1 VSRLLDN
8 MNPQQREGI
17 QAVDGPVLLLA
28 GAGSGKTRVI
38 THRIAY
44 LIEERGVRPDQI
56 LAVTFTNKAAT
67 EMAER
72 VDKLLGH
79 SAVAR
84 PLLST
89 FHSFCVR
96 VLRRDIEAL
105 RVNNSG
111 LTRTFAIYD
120 EADQQAVVKTALK
133 RLAIDDKQLKPRVA
147 LGRISWAK
155 NHMIDP
161 QEYFLASTNPM
172 EEKIAHIFEIY
183 RKELFKANALDF
195 DDLLLET
202 VRLLKVAPEVRER
215 YNRRYKYLLID
226 EYQDTNRPQYEL
238 MKLLAGPA
246 HNVCVVGDEDQSI
259 YSWRGADIRNILEFE
274 KDFPEVRTIRLEQN
288 YRSTQIILEGAS
300 AVVANNIQRK
310 GKTLFTT
317 REGGSLIGYYEAPD
331 GENEALF
338 IADRIQQYLREAGQ
352 SDPDVPPRCAVLYRT
367 NSQSRLVEE
376 ALRRYQI
383 QYHMVGGFSFYERA
397 EVKDIL
403 SYMKLVLNPH
413 DSIAFARVVNSPARG
428 IGKTTM
434 ETLERIAL
442 TAGLSTWD
450 AVARATKEQLLPARA
465 LQALAKFRRL
475 IEDARAMLGPNFAD
489 KLTADLA
496 PEGDAAEQNGIEAAA
511 SVDAA
516 ELNPVEIAVESDE
529 DDVAAA
535 EPDTSFDTSFNFGFD
550 FGPSEEIS
558 TIAPENAAGTVH
570 YDAYDRLDHADSD
583 DWYLSDAQ
591 LDRLRDKVARL
602 EEQARKLGTSA
613 PELNVTT
620 ITKGWFRV
628 RIMFDPQETGGWS
641 IVAMKGTHLD
651 STDFGVLKG
660 EQIPH
665 NIDFSGWDCD
675 LCNRQIERKQL
686 FLLRK
691 GSEYERAGS
700 TCIERFKNIRPRIFQ
715 FHSEAKDS
723 LRTWLSQEGTKEI
736 PQSRPSLYSLADSIR
751 GVQQSKS
758 EATDVQ
764 PRQVAAPFILATLTP
779 RSPMGSLE
787 SGPPPANLAEF
798 NPFAPVVLKRGA
810 NITPERAA
818 EILMADERDAGA
830 GGFRKPG
837 DAATLPELI
846 KFLNDRSGYIR
857 TLEEEATPESFS
869 RIENLKELANAAQD
883 AQERGETLSEFLDHA
898 ALVSDADSY
907 SAEARVTLMTLHAA
921 KGLEF
926 PLVFIA
932 GMEEGLFPS
941 SRTLVD
947 PGGLEEERRLCY
959 VGMTRAMDTLI
970 MTRARYRRR
979 YGSDMPDST
988 IPSRFLEE
996 VPSRLIEDLGS
1007 PAPRPQFSGSAYATP
1022 YPQRSRF
1029 GRPIGGE
1036 EGDRHYSYEDEDQSA
1051 NPPANRRTASKFSTT
1066 RVAPGSR
1073 PVSTSGSVDNIANF
1087 FAARGQKFARPK
1099 LDIPEP
1105 TGKTGLR
1112 QGSRVRH
1119 PKYGEGTVF
1128 RREGE
1133 GDDAKIT
1140 VQFQQH
1146 GVKKLVEKFA
1156 QLEAL

>member
-1 VSRLLDN
+1 MISYASLVAAVPWKLKNFSAGPIAPATVRTVDVHNVRQRKQIKWGLEFPVVSRLLDN

-17 QAVDGPVLLLA
+17 QATDGPVLLLA

-44 LIEERGVRPDQI
+44 LIEERGVAPDSI
-56 LAVTFTNKAAT
+56 LAVTFTNKAAK

-72 VDKLLGH
+72 VDKILGH
-79 SAVAR
+79 SSLAK

-105 RVNNSG
+105 RVNGKG
-111 LTRTFAIYD
+111 LDRNFAIYD
-120 EADQQAVVKTALK
+120 ETDQQAVVKTALK
-133 RLAIDDKQLKPRVA
+133 RLAIDDKSLKPRVA

-238 MKLLAGPA
+238 MKLLSGSAG
-246 HNVCVVGDEDQSI
+246 NVCVVGDEDQSI
-259 YSWRGADIRNILEFE
+259 YSWRGADIKNILEFE
-274 KDFPEVRTIRLEQN
+274 KDFPRVRTIRLEQN
-288 YRSTQIILEGAS
+288 YRSTQTILEGAS
-300 AVVANNIQRK
+300 AVVANNTQRK

-338 IADRIQQYLREAGQ
+338 IADRIQRYLREAGG
-352 SDPDVPPRCAVLYRT
+352 SEDLPRCAVLYRT

-383 QYHMVGGFSFYERA
+383 QYHMVGGFSFYDRA

-403 SYMKLVLNPH
+403 SYMKLALNPH
-413 DSIAFARVVNSPARG
+413 DSVALSRVVNSPARG

-442 TAGLSTWD
+442 TTGVSTWD
-450 AVARATKEQLLPARA
+450 AIARATEDRLLPARA
-465 LQALAKFRRL
+465 LVALGNFRRL
-475 IEDARAMLGPNFAD
+475 IQDARGMLGPDFAER
-489 KLTADLA
+489 LSAELAAEAA
-496 PEGDAAEQNGIEAAA
+496 PESEADDAAG
-511 SVDAA
+511 A
-516 ELNPVEIAVESDE
+516 EFNPEEFAVESTAE
-529 DDVAAA
+529 EAAAA

-550 FGPSEEIS
+550 FGPTEELS
-558 TIAPENAAGTVH
+558 TIAPENAI
-570 YDAYDRLDHADSD
+570 DSD
-583 DWYLSDAQ
+583 QVHGID
-591 LDRLRDKVARL
+591 
-602 EEQARKLGTSA
+602 SA
-613 PELNVTT
+613 
-620 ITKGWFRV
+620 
-628 RIMFDPQETGGWS
+628 D
-641 IVAMKGTHLD
+641 
-651 STDFGVLKG
+651 
-660 EQIPH
+660 
-665 NIDFSGWDCD
+665 
-675 LCNRQIERKQL
+675 
-686 FLLRK
+686 
-691 GSEYERAGS
+691 
-700 TCIERFKNIRPRIFQ
+700 
-715 FHSEAKDS
+715 
-723 LRTWLSQEGTKEI
+723 
-736 PQSRPSLYSLADSIR
+736 
-751 GVQQSKS
+751 
-758 EATDVQ
+758 
-764 PRQVAAPFILATLTP
+764 
-779 RSPMGSLE
+779 
-787 SGPPPANLAEF
+787 F
-798 NPFAPVVLKRGA
+798 NPFAPVVLKKSA
-810 NITPERAA
+810 NTTRERAA
-818 EILMADERDAGA
+818 EILMQSDAAA
-830 GGFRKPG
+830 GSDGFRKPG
-837 DAATLPELI
+837 EPATLPELI

-857 TLEEEATPESFS
+857 ALEEEATPEAFS

-883 AQERGETLSEFLDHA
+883 AQERGETLAEFLDHA

-907 SAEARVTLMTLHAA
+907 SAEARVTLMTMHAA

-926 PLVFIA
+926 PLVFVA

-941 SRTLVD
+941 ARTLVD
-947 PGGLEEERRLCY
+947 PNGLEEERRLCY

-979 YGSDMPDST
+979 YGADMPDVSM
-988 IPSRFLEE
+988 PSRFLEE
-996 VPSRLIEDLGS
+996 IPSRLMEDLGS
-1007 PAPRPQFSGSAYATP
+1007 PVPRPQFSGSAYATA
-1022 YPQRSRF
+1022 YPQRNRYGQPAGS
-1029 GRPIGGE
+1029 GGADFE
-1036 EGDRHYSYEDEDQSA
+1036 AQHYSYEDEDQSA
-1051 NPPANRRTASKFSTT
+1051 GSGPQARPGASKFSTT

-1073 PVSTSGSVDNIANF
+1073 PVTAAGSVDNIANF
-1087 FAARGQKFARPK
+1087 FAGRLGGAGSKFARPK

-1128 RREGE
+1128 RREGD

>member
-1 VSRLLDN
+1 MSRLLDN

-17 QAVDGPVLLLA
+17 QATDGPVLLLA

-44 LIEERGVRPDQI
+44 LIEERGVPADSI

-72 VDKLLGH
+72 VDRILGH
-79 SAVAR
+79 SSLAK

-105 RVNNSG
+105 RVNGKG
-111 LTRTFAIYD
+111 LTRNFAIYD
-120 EADQQAVVKTALK
+120 ETDQEAVVKAALK
-133 RLAIDDKQLKPRVA
+133 RLAVDDKQLKPRVA

-195 DDLLLET
+195 DDLLLEA

-215 YNRRYKYLLID
+215 YNRRFRYLLID

-246 HNVCVVGDEDQSI
+246 RNVCVVGDEDQSI

-300 AVVANNIQRK
+300 AVVANNVQRK

-338 IADRIQQYLREAGQ
+338 IADRIQQYIRAAKAGDCD
-352 SDPDVPPRCAVLYRT
+352 SDAPPRCAVLYRT

-383 QYHMVGGFSFYERA
+383 QYHMVGGFSFYDRA

-413 DSIAFARVVNSPARG
+413 DSIALARVVNSPARG

-442 TAGLSTWD
+442 TTGISTWD
-450 AVARATKEQLLPARA
+450 AIARATEDRLLPARA

-475 IEDARAMLGPNFAD
+475 IEDARAMLGPDFAD
-489 KLTADLA
+489 KLSADLA
-496 PEGDAAEQNGIEAAA
+496 AERDPGSESVTPDDSSTAALAAGAEFNPEEFATEAVTREAE
-511 SVDAA
+511 
-516 ELNPVEIAVESDE
+516 
-529 DDVAAA
+529 A
-535 EPDTSFDTSFNFGFD
+535 EPEVPFDTSFNFGFD
-550 FGPSEEIS
+550 FAPTEELS
-558 TIAPENAAGTVH
+558 TIAPENAAT
-570 YDAYDRLDHADSD
+570 AA
-583 DWYLSDAQ
+583 AI
-591 LDRLRDKVARL
+591 
-602 EEQARKLGTSA
+602 TS
-613 PELNVTT
+613 
-620 ITKGWFRV
+620 
-628 RIMFDPQETGGWS
+628 S
-641 IVAMKGTHLD
+641 
-651 STDFGVLKG
+651 
-660 EQIPH
+660 
-665 NIDFSGWDCD
+665 
-675 LCNRQIERKQL
+675 
-686 FLLRK
+686 
-691 GSEYERAGS
+691 
-700 TCIERFKNIRPRIFQ
+700 
-715 FHSEAKDS
+715 
-723 LRTWLSQEGTKEI
+723 
-736 PQSRPSLYSLADSIR
+736 
-751 GVQQSKS
+751 
-758 EATDVQ
+758 
-764 PRQVAAPFILATLTP
+764 
-779 RSPMGSLE
+779 
-787 SGPPPANLAEF
+787 EF
-798 NPFAPVVLKRGA
+798 NPFAPVALKSSA
-810 NITPERAA
+810 NSTPGRAA
-818 EILMADERDAGA
+818 EVPIDSEAGTE
-830 GGFRKPG
+830 GFRKPG
-837 DAATLPELI
+837 EAATLPELI

-857 TLEEEATPESFS
+857 ALEDEATPESFS
-869 RIENLKELANAAQD
+869 RIENMKELANAARD
-883 AQERGETLSEFLDHA
+883 AQDRGESLAEFLDHA

-907 SAEARVTLMTLHAA
+907 SAEASVTLMTLHAA

-926 PLVFIA
+926 PLVFLA
-932 GMEEGLFPS
+932 GLEEGLFPS
-941 SRTLVD
+941 SRTLAD

-979 YGSDMPDST
+979 YGSDMPDVS

-1022 YPQRSRF
+1022 YPRRDRF
-1029 GRPIGGE
+1029 GRQPAAGE
-1036 EGDRHYSYEDEDQSA
+1036 ADYETRHYSYEDEDQSVR
-1051 NPPANRRTASKFSTT
+1051 PGSGSSGPATKFSTT
-1066 RVAPGSR
+1066 RIAPASR
-1073 PVSTSGSVDNIANF
+1073 PVSQPASGGGSIDNIANF
-1087 FAARGQKFARPK
+1087 FAARGQRFARPK
-1099 LDIPEP
+1099 PGVPEP